1 VAFTKLMATG
11 LERMDAIRMYR
22 RFKGDLKRA
31 LKYAKERSE
40 ASTVGRFK
48 GRLQRSESSQ
58 GNEVGETGR

>member
-1 VAFTKLMATG
+1 MWTDEEEAAFAKLMATG
-11 LERMDAIRMYR
+11 LERMEAIRMYR

-40 ASTVGRFK
+40 VSTAGRFK

-58 GNEVGETGR
+58 GT